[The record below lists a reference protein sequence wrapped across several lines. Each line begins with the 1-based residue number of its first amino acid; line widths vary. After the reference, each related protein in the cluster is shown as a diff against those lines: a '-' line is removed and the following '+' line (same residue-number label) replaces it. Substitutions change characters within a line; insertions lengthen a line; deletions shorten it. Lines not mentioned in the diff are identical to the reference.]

1 MKNELC
7 YFQTEVKFYEYRK
20 VTRRIRYGGP
30 AVRIKIVKGLY
41 WRAADYGVQVIS
53 DDVLMLIDSGNLFLT
68 NKRMI
73 FMGAKGNKV
82 TKLNNILDFNPY
94 SNGIEIQKASG
105 KSPFIEFSQDIDIFT
120 LMLDRVIR
128 DYNR

>member
-1 MKNELC
+1 
-7 YFQTEVKFYEYRK
+7 
-20 VTRRIRYGGP
+20 
-30 AVRIKIVKGLY
+30 
-41 WRAADYGVQVIS
+41 
-53 DDVLMLIDSGNLFLT
+53 
-68 NKRMI
+68 
-73 FMGAKGNKV
+73 MGAKGNKV